1 MSQIIVDLEE
11 RILLLEGELSR
22 IDELEIRIRVL
33 ESILLSFKETI
44 DYGMQQI

>member
-1 MSQIIVDLEE
+1 MIDLEE

-44 DYGMQQI
+44 DYGMEE